1 LRRKTSRPRDFR
13 DRACASRF
21 FLLTMPEM
29 TEIVGLEGFMTF
41 RAACLTALLA
51 VSFAPAAMAGPAVD
65 AATRAEALVAEGK
78 TAEALDALSAAMD
91 AVCQASPLSFRK
103 VVTVDSS
110 GGYGVYAEHAGA
122 AFKPDEKLMVYVEP
136 ICFGYGGSGAST
148 TIGFKADLAIEN
160 ATGQVL
166 GEAKDVFALSTPSTP
181 NKREFSMTL
190 TFTVP
195 FLRPGEYKAVFTVHD
210 QNSSKTGN
218 FEVPFTIELPT
229 AN

>member
-1 LRRKTSRPRDFR
+1 MKFKL
-13 DRACASRF
+13 ACASALF
-21 FLLTMPEM
+21 AVALAP
-29 TEIVGLEGFMTF
+29 V
-41 RAACLTALLA
+41 AA
-51 VSFAPAAMAGPAVD
+51 AGPAVE
-65 AATRAEALVAEGK
+65 AATRAEALLVEGK

-91 AVCQASPLSFRK
+91 AICLASPLSFRK
-103 VVTVDSS
+103 VVVVDSS
-110 GGYGVYAEHAGA
+110 GGYGIYSERADKT
-122 AFKPDEKLMVYVEP
+122 FKPDEKLTLYVEP
-136 ICFGYGGSGAST
+136 VCYGYGGSGASS

-166 GEAKDVFALSTPSTP
+166 GEAKDVFSLSTSTTP

-190 TFTVP
+190 SFAVP

-210 QNSSKTGN
+210 QNSTKSGE